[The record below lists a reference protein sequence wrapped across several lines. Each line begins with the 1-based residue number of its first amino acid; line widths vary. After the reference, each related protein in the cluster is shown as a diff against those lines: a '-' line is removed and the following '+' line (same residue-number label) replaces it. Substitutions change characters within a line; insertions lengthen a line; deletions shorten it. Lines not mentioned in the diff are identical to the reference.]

1 MGQHLEIKGE
11 AIKYITKSWHLKFLL
26 VQIPGLTSLGGGL
39 DESQSPSHLE
49 HPSFSVNA
57 KAGCDGAQ
65 WPQNWYLPG
74 KKGTF
79 IMFYYVVHWKWEG
92 ERTCRGN
99 KRHTQDTQTHSPRHT
114 QRTWRQLSQRDYRCT
129 HCGRPRMPH
138 LILWALG
145 THCEKTADG
154 CGWQILLIV
163 GSGSRATHGKDVV
176 PSKSGFPQVWSTG
189 SWWLPVASQ
198 VVCRWW
204 NGFKWK
210 HDETT
215 MFVYISQI
223 CNVRLM

>member
-1 MGQHLEIKGE
+1 MKASHLHTWSTQVSPWMRRQDVMELSGLKIGTSQIRKVRSSCFTMWSTGNGKGKGLVAGIKGTH
-11 AIKYITKSWHLKFLL
+11 KT
-26 VQIPGLTSLGGGL
+26 P
-39 DESQSPSHLE
+39 
-49 HPSFSVNA
+49 
-57 KAGCDGAQ
+57 
-65 WPQNWYLPG
+65 
-74 KKGTF
+74 
-79 IMFYYVVHWKWEG
+79 
-92 ERTCRGN
+92 
-99 KRHTQDTQTHSPRHT
+99 RHTHSDTLTQTHSPRHT

-129 HCGRPRMPH
+129 HCGRPWMPH

-163 GSGSRATHGKDVV
+163 GRGSRATHGKDVV
-176 PSKSGFPQVWSTG
+176 PSKSAFPQVWSTG

-198 VVCRWW
+198 AVCRWW